1 MFGLITLLCI
11 IYFINSLIDNVTHN
25 TPRDYVRRIESA
37 ISCQNEGIRMA
48 LQDSCP
54 FRFIKIENN
63 VFYAQLSQD
72 HSRVV
77 RIIER
82 IPMESVT
89 EADKLSVYDWKDIG
103 A

>member
-11 IYFINSLIDNVTHN
+11 IYLVNSFIDHVTHN
-25 TPRDYVRRIESA
+25 TPRDYVERIERS

-48 LQDSCP
+48 LRDSCP
-54 FRFIKIENN
+54 FRFIRIENN
-63 VFYAQLSQD
+63 VFYAKLSQD

-82 IPMESVT
+82 IPVESVT
-89 EADKLSVYDWKDIG
+89 EADKLPVYDWL
-103 A
+103 

>member
-1 MFGLITLLCI
+1 MFGLITLLCVM
-11 IYFINSLIDNVTHN
+11 YLVNSFIDRVTHN
-25 TPRDYVRRIESA
+25 TTRDYVERIERS

-48 LQDSCP
+48 LRDSCP

-63 VFYAQLSQD
+63 VFYVQLSQD

-82 IPMESVT
+82 IPVESVT
-89 EADKLSVYDWKDIG
+89 EADKLSVYDWEDVG